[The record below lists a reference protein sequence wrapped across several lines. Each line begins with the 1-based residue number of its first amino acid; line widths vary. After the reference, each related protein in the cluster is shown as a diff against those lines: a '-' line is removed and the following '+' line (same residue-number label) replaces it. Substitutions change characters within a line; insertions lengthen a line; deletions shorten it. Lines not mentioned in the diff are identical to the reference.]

1 MKKIYE
7 KNELNF
13 ALMWIGIYVVSMV
26 VGENVSGAIGIK
38 KIVTTPICLILALTI
53 YLWVNKNGLKEK
65 YGLCTFKASV
75 TKYLFFIPLVFIAS
89 VNLWNGLQ
97 MTITVGEA
105 FLHVISMLCVG
116 FVEEMIFRGFLFQAI
131 CKTSV
136 KQAIVISSVTFGL
149 GHITNLLTGREILAT
164 LLQLCYAA
172 AIGFLF
178 TIVLYKGKS
187 IWPCIITHGVLNSLS
202 AFVNTEN
209 VTMQSS
215 IISSII
221 LCIVSL
227 AYAIYIIYISKEKN
241 EAVA

>member
-1 MKKIYE
+1 MQ
-7 KNELNF
+7 
-13 ALMWIGIYVVSMV
+13 
-26 VGENVSGAIGIK
+26 
-38 KIVTTPICLILALTI
+38 
-53 YLWVNKNGLKEK
+53 
-65 YGLCTFKASV
+65 
-75 TKYLFFIPLVFIAS
+75 LFFSLLPLFPLS
-89 VNLWNGLQ
+89 VLLYYFA
-97 MTITVGEA
+97 TVEEIKA
-105 FLHVISMLCVG
+105 AVYQKANEYHTSFLMNMEHDYGNPMLSIG
-116 FVEEMIFRGFLFQAI
+116 MNYIRFAVEEMIFRGFLFQAI

-136 KQAIVISSVTFGL
+136 KQAIAFSSITFGL
-149 GHITNLLTGREILAT
+149 GHITNLLTGREIPAT